1 MSQVTV
7 VDAPDLSTKRQ
18 AFVLSEERV
27 GHYPE
32 FRNYFTQIFDLERIG
47 LSQPGYLKAPSGMIY
62 EFVFLGR
69 SGEPFPS
76 GLDIYALPDAL
87 EPLDDDAVDKDT
99 WAILCWMMDGVG
111 APWTRADLEATGRLY
126 RVPAASEA

>member
-1 MSQVTV
+1 MNQVTV
-7 VDAPDLSTKRQ
+7 VDAPDLSNKRQ
-18 AFVLSEERV
+18 AFVLREERV

-32 FRNYFTQIFDLERIG
+32 FRTYFTRIFDLERIG

-69 SGEPFPS
+69 SGEPFPA
-76 GLDIYALPDAL
+76 GLDIFALPDAL

>member
-99 WAILCWMMDGVG
+99 WA
-111 APWTRADLEATGRLY
+111 
-126 RVPAASEA
+126 VPAASEA

>member
-18 AFVLSEERV
+18 AFVLREERV

-32 FRNYFTQIFDLERIG
+32 FRSYFTRIFDLERIG
-47 LSQPGYLKAPSGMIY
+47 LSRPGYLKAPSGMIY

-69 SGEPFPS
+69 SGEPFPA
-76 GLDIYALPDAL
+76 GLDIFALPDAL